1 MLFGTLLLFGL
12 SVTGVAANYAPYE
25 NEIDNELFVRDEI
38 EHELYERQNN
48 FRTQYWANDN
58 ANLSWTSGPGGSYRV
73 SWNQRSGGNF
83 VVGKGYSPGAV
94 TRVNYT
100 GQFQVS
106 GNSYLALY
114 GWTLD
119 PLVEYYVIESFGI
132 HNPSDNANSTCY
144 GTFQSD
150 GGTYEVWMKW
160 RVNAPSIIGTATFPQ
175 FWSVRTRR
183 HVGGSINTTRHFEA
197 YRRAGLRMG
206 RLLDMF
212 VGIEGQAGNGSANIT
227 VGALPTGNVPET
239 ATPTIRTERP
249 SQSPTCTPRL

>member
-1 MLFGTLLLFGL
+1 MFL
-12 SVTGVAANYAPYE
+12 SNIILVALSIGAGVVRSTP
-25 NEIDNELFVRDEI
+25 IDAI
-38 EHELYERQNN
+38 EHEILPRQSSFTIQNWGN
-48 FRTQYWANDN
+48 EN
-58 ANLSWTSGPGGSYRV
+58 ANYNFTSGRAGNFKVVWDQKP
-73 SWNQRSGGNF
+73 GGNF
-83 VVGKGYSPGAV
+83 VVGKGYRAGQT

-100 GQFQVS
+100 GQFQVD

-119 PLVEYYVIESFGI
+119 PLVEWYVIESFGI

-150 GGTYEVWMKW
+150 GGIYEVWMKW
-160 RVNAPSIIGTATFPQ
+160 RVNAPSIVGTATFPQ

-197 YRRAGLRMG
+197 YKKAGLVLG
-206 RLLDMF
+206 RHLDMV
-212 VGIEGQAGNGSANIT
+212 VGIEGQAGKGSANIT
-227 VGALPTGNVPET
+227 VGVGPPTSVPET

-249 SQSPTCTPRL
+249 SRSPTCTPKL